1 MELQLLRIFKTIADE
16 KNLTKAANSLNY
28 VQSNISTR
36 LKQLEEELDCSL
48 FTRTKKGMILTQ
60 QGERLLPYAVEL
72 LNRESE
78 IKNKMMNS
86 KEVEH
91 LSLGLPDS
99 FVRTY
104 LAKPIT
110 HWKKSHKS
118 SRIRIKTG
126 YSHQI
131 VEWLENRTIDVGV
144 VISKK
149 RPLNYHI
156 IQEFK
161 SEFCVVAPKNITSLN
176 RESLTGLQPMLLGDS
191 CFFGQAI
198 IQLYNDLGLF
208 SEKNEYLFS
217 IESILQCISL
227 GLGAS
232 VLPKCLMQKHHM
244 REKVQILEY
253 PKSSRFSYFKIC
265 LKENKKT
272 LLVNEMT
279 EVLKSSTSLK

>member
-131 VEWLENRTIDVGV
+131 VEWLENKTIDVGV